1 MLVLHPQFVAVM
13 FEGLVE
19 LGERGLSEEEVKAR
33 NFRAKLLGLI
43 YEDLLEVWFRD
54 FMRYDR
60 VKKDVRRGK
69 YGDKRVAVDFILEKE
84 GRLYVVEA
92 KCWPAY
98 HEGRLKKL
106 TLNKIEL
113 VKREFRKFGTPF
125 LEDDFVEKYRF
136 EGKSVD
142 GKILVWWDVEESEAE
157 RIKGELKVAELI
169 PLKRILSELK
179 WKPDNILTK
188 YKGWVDQL
196 FTALL

>member
-1 MLVLHPQFVAVM
+1 M

-19 LGERGLSEEEVKAR
+19 LAERGLSGEEVDAR
-33 NFRAKLLGLI
+33 SFRAKLLGLI
-43 YEDLLEVWFRD
+43 YEDLLEVWFKEV
-54 FMRYDR
+54 MRCDH
-60 VKKDVRRGK
+60 VEKDVRRGK
-69 YGDKRVAVDFILEKE
+69 YGDKRVAVDFILEKA

-106 TLNKIEL
+106 TFNRIER